1 MPKRYLFAAQFRYT
15 LTPTLIHT
23 KCIAIQPSV
32 MGYIA
37 NSVSLVKRKARNIS
51 SVRHCVSTLSFYSRW
66 FSPDQGMYSVHW
78 DLLAPQL
85 STLHRLSS
93 YVWPEIMT
101 TRYRALNDLVASLH
115 LESIFY
121 VVQAREQ
128 NATTRRIS
136 LLTFPASTYASPR
149 KLARGERQLRGCNT
163 IVRVCTRASLQFI
176 LGRGLDEGIKHFPS
190 CEMLRDHQ
198 N

>member
-1 MPKRYLFAAQFRYT
+1 MYSLFELLLGHACDNLTERSLMPKRYLFAAQFRYT

-37 NSVSLVKRKARNIS
+37 NSVSLVKRKARSIS

-101 TRYRALNDLVASLH
+101 TRYRALTISSLRCTWNRFSMWFRH
-115 LESIFY
+115 
-121 VVQAREQ
+121 V
-128 NATTRRIS
+128 NKTR
-136 LLTFPASTYASPR
+136 LP
-149 KLARGERQLRGCNT
+149 GEY
-163 IVRVCTRASLQFI
+163 
-176 LGRGLDEGIKHFPS
+176 HY
-190 CEMLRDHQ
+190 
-198 N
+198 